1 MTEATLINKVW
12 NYATIMKDAGL
23 SYTDYVRQLTYL
35 LFLKM
40 DLEYASLPD
49 MKSSI
54 PSQYRW
60 NTLVNKSGTSLEKH
74 YSKTLRALSKRKGI
88 IGVIFKGAKNEI
100 TKPSKLKQLIALIDK
115 ETWLGLDMDI
125 KGAIYE
131 GLLERNA
138 TETKAGAGQ
147 YFTPRPLIRAIVE
160 VMRPT
165 SEMTVVDPACGT
177 GGFLLAA
184 YDYMRKQSKD
194 KIVLKNLRTKKLYGN
209 DISPLVVSL
218 CAMNLY
224 LHGIGEGKC
233 PIEEKDS
240 LLNAGDK
247 RYDMCLTN
255 PPFGKKSSTTII
267 GEDGTLKRE
276 IDNYERQDFIATTS
290 NKQINFLQHIMTILK
305 TPGYAA
311 VVVPDNVLF
320 EGGAG
325 EKVRKRLLN
334 EFNLHTILR
343 LPTGIFY
350 AQGVKANV
358 IFFEKHPPIKNG
370 HRTNDVWVYDLRT
383 NMNLTLVENSLSDEH
398 LADFVKCYHAEDRS
412 KRKETERFKK
422 FPYDELI
429 KRDKTNLDITWLKDE
444 SLQELEN
451 LPEPEVLL
459 KDIIG
464 NLRESLTAFK
474 ELQSKLK

>member
-40 DLEYASLPD
+40 DYEYASLPG
-49 MKSSI
+49 MESSI
-54 PSQYRW
+54 PTQFRW
-60 NTLVNKSGTSLEKH
+60 NALVNKNGVALEKH
-74 YSKTLRALSKRKGI
+74 YSKTLRALSRRQGI

-100 TKPSKLKQLIALIDK
+100 TKPAKLKQLIALIDK
-115 ETWLGLDMDI
+115 ETWLGLDMDV

-131 GLLERNA
+131 GLLQRNA
-138 TETKAGAGQ
+138 IETKAGAGQ
-147 YFTPRPLIRAIVE
+147 YFTPRPLIRAIVK
-160 VMRPT
+160 VMRPKP
-165 SEMTVVDPACGT
+165 EMTVVDPACGT

-184 YDYMRKQSKD
+184 YDYMRNQSRD
-194 KIVLKNLRTKKLYGN
+194 KGVLKALRTKKLYGN

-267 GEDGTLKRE
+267 GEDGSLKRE
-276 IDNYERQDFIATTS
+276 TDNYERQDFIATTS

-358 IFFEKHPPIKNG
+358 IFFEKHPPMKNG
-370 HRTNDVWVYDLRT
+370 HHTTDVWVYDLRT

-422 FPYDELI
+422 FTYDELI

-459 KDIIG
+459 KGIIG
-464 NLRESLTAFK
+464 NLKSSLSAFE
-474 ELQSKLK
+474 ELENKLK